1 MDNWKGECAM
11 ATLQMYMNQSKIENM
26 FTSEVYEEVWGKK
39 FGVDNSVGKIRRIL
53 LHCPG
58 EEIRQLKDGVY
69 EEEAGARILKS
80 PFITTDFP
88 VSWIFRRT
96 QRTRHWA
103 RAPKKCLP

>member
-69 EEEAGARILKS
+69 EEEAGARIITGRGRSFPILSYCKS
-80 PFITTDFP
+80 STIIWRSFY
-88 VSWIFRRT
+88 
-96 QRTRHWA
+96 
-103 RAPKKCLP
+103 KKKG

>member
-1 MDNWKGECAM
+1 M

-58 EEIRQLKDGVY
+58 EEIRQLGYTEDGDVTDIPVNRP
-69 EEEAGARILKS
+69 GKS
-80 PFITTDFP
+80 
-88 VSWIFRRT
+88 VSDMSYCKSSTIIWRSFY
-96 QRTRHWA
+96 
-103 RAPKKCLP
+103 KKKG

>member
-1 MDNWKGECAM
+1 M

-58 EEIRQLKDGVY
+58 EEIR
-69 EEEAGARILKS
+69 
-80 PFITTDFP
+80 
-88 VSWIFRRT
+88 
-96 QRTRHWA
+96 
-103 RAPKKCLP
+103 